1 MQLMADMRSLR
12 HRAEQ
17 LFRSILRMAGHK
29 PQTIFARHGIQPRQ
43 QIGEIHADAQIL
55 AIRIDILSEQR
66 DIFIAFF
73 YQAAQLCL
81 DVLRLPA
88 ALSAAHIRHDAIGAE
103 IVAAVH
109 NGQPCM
115 AALAALYRQTLGN
128 FALRVTG
135 NLKNALTSAQT
146 MQQQLRKAPLHM
158 RAKHNIHARIALFD
172 FFRDVLLLYH
182 TAAHANDQIVA
193 AVFQMRVLAHHAEHA
208 LFRMLPHG
216 AGVDNDHVR
225 LGIILGSL
233 IAHVAQHTGNALGIR
248 LILLTAEGLAEKPLL
263 LRQQRIAAAH
273 LFDILQLMRNLLFWN
288 LS

>member
-1 MQLMADMRSLR
+1 MHGSPR
-12 HRAEQ
+12 H
-17 LFRSILRMAGHK
+17 
-29 PQTIFARHGIQPRQ
+29 
-43 QIGEIHADAQIL
+43 
-55 AIRIDILSEQR
+55 
-66 DIFIAFF
+66 
-73 YQAAQLCL
+73 
-81 DVLRLPA
+81 
-88 ALSAAHIRHDAIGAE
+88 
-103 IVAAVH
+103 AV
-109 NGQPCM
+109 P
-115 AALAALYRQTLGN
+115 QTLGN

-135 NLKNALTSAQT
+135 NLKNALASAQT

-216 AGVDNDHVR
+216 AGVDNDHVC

-233 IAHVAQHTGNALGIR
+233 IAHVAQHTGQCARYPPHSADSRRSDRKTTAAL
-248 LILLTAEGLAEKPLL
+248 
-263 LRQQRIAAAH
+263 AAAH
-273 LFDILQLMRNLLFWN
+273 CGGSPGFDILQLMRNLLFWN

>member
-1 MQLMADMRSLR
+1 MRTNI
-12 HRAEQ
+12 
-17 LFRSILRMAGHK
+17 SI
-29 PQTIFARHGIQPRQ
+29 
-43 QIGEIHADAQIL
+43 
-55 AIRIDILSEQR
+55 
-66 DIFIAFF
+66 
-73 YQAAQLCL
+73 
-81 DVLRLPA
+81 V
-88 ALSAAHIRHDAIGAE
+88 
-103 IVAAVH
+103 VAAYVRLSVDEAGKSVSGSIE
-109 NGQPCM
+109 NQISLIKEYC
-115 AALAALYRQTLGN
+115 
-128 FALRVTG
+128 
-135 NLKNALTSAQT
+135 
-146 MQQQLRKAPLHM
+146 
-158 RAKHNIHARIALFD
+158 AKREL
-172 FFRDVLLLYH
+172 
-182 TAAHANDQIVA
+182 IVA